1 MDFESKLVP
10 IMREGVEV
18 VKMIFFKEMKENLVK
33 KNSEHDVTFSGRV
46 AGAVLNELF
55 GTPNTQEP
63 FATFVQ
69 ENQEVISD
77 ALSSVPKELEKLR
90 IPLTDALR
98 MQFLC
103 DSMEGNEDKDVL
115 ERAEELGVLIVDR
128 ELPVPHHFM
137 ELVRRLGN
145 SYDLLIKPMPENTE
159 TKGN

>member
-1 MDFESKLVP
+1 MDFESKLIP

-18 VKMIFFKEMKENLVK
+18 IKMIFFKEMKENLVRK
-33 KNSEHDVTFSGRV
+33 HPEQDVAYGGRI

-69 ENQEVISD
+69 ENQEVIFTT
-77 ALSSVPKELEKLR
+77 LSAVAEEFEKLR
-90 IPLTDALR
+90 IPLSDAIR

-103 DSMEGNEDKDVL
+103 DSMEGNENTAVL

-128 ELPVPHHFM
+128 DLPMPHHFI
-137 ELVRRLGN
+137 ELVRRLGS
-145 SYDLLIKPMPENTE
+145 SYDLVIKPMPENTE
-159 TKGN
+159 TKEN